1 VRARVAALLAV
12 PLLLAVGCSD
22 EPAEPNDP
30 AGPSPT
36 NAAPEPAVDE
46 SFEPEGCE
54 LPAPE
59 LDQDTV
65 AEAVY
70 AMPVEPLEGVTME
83 SAVATPGG
91 DSVELTVVR
100 ETGDCTGTATVTGPA
115 DQEYDVL
122 GMTLDV
128 GAPVPSEGDES
139 RAALPVRV
147 VAAR

>member
-1 VRARVAALLAV
+1 VRTRLAALVAV

-22 EPAEPNDP
+22 SSRPEDP
-30 AGPSPT
+30 SGPSPT
-36 NAAPEPAVDE
+36 DAAPEPAVEE
-46 SFEPEGCE
+46 SFEPEGCD

-59 LDQDTV
+59 LDRDTV
-65 AEAVY
+65 AQAVY
-70 AMPVEPLEGVTME
+70 AMPVEPLAGVTME

-91 DSVELTVVR
+91 DTVELTVVR
-100 ETGDCTGTATVTGPA
+100 ETGDCTGTATVSGPA

>member
-1 VRARVAALLAV
+1 VAALLAV

-22 EPAEPNDP
+22 DSGRPENPA
-30 AGPSPT
+30 APSPT
-36 NAAPEPAVDE
+36 EAAPEPAVEE

-54 LPAPE
+54 LPEAE

-65 AEAVY
+65 AQAVY

-100 ETGDCTGTATVTGPA
+100 DTSHCTGTATVSGPA